1 MTPRP
6 RESWFDRPGADVM
19 SRKPSIRV
27 ATPGV
32 RDLHAELQT
41 KELSLPQPWYLS
53 DPGRRRGRSLPSA
66 SPRGH
71 PPPGSRHRR
80 RDRPQLARHG
90 GRKSPAVPRACQSVQ
105 KNYSEQGLN
114 DLHDRF
120 GRAAQPYLDTAQ
132 SILEDREANAEKHY
146 AEVIAAQNQ
155 PLDVSGELR
164 ADRHLRRVEKT
175 LQNAGDGQA
184 ATTAQRLIVEAPT
197 EVRGTLLQ
205 EIPRMLDDRGLP
217 GSEIVAQAAESAIP
231 ELAAAAKERVKAAQT
246 RQLLG
251 AEIARERAAQA
262 EHRGPYVKYSDMTVI
277 DRYNPDLR

>member
-1 MTPRP
+1 MGIINDTQNYVDPAGMNP
-6 RESWFDRPGADVM
+6 LPPMGIHPQAADTAAEIVHNLLGTVAESHQRFLGHV
-19 SRKPSIRV
+19 K
-27 ATPGV
+27 
-32 RDLHAELQT
+32 
-41 KELSLPQPWYLS
+41 
-53 DPGRRRGRSLPSA
+53 A
-66 SPRGH
+66 SE
-71 PPPGSRHRR
+71 
-80 RDRPQLARHG
+80 
-90 GRKSPAVPRACQSVQ
+90 

-231 ELAAAAKERVKAAQT
+231 ELAAKERVKAAQT

-262 EHRGPYVKYSDMTVI
+262 EHRRPYVKYSDMTVI